1 MKKILMTALV
11 LVAGASLFTA
21 SAASKK
27 KVKKAATLVELKSSA
42 DSLSY
47 VAGMNATRGLIPYIQ
62 QSFQVDTA
70 YMENFLRGYKDALA
84 MGINPKTVAYSAGM
98 EVAKLVEK
106 RVYPGTKEELKSTG
120 DSISHAMFQN
130 GFIAAL
136 ANDTT
141 FFTSKAAADFQKEAL
156 AGAGEK
162 FLAANAKK
170 PGVKVLPSGLQYKV
184 ITEGHGEVPKAS
196 DEVEV
201 IYEGRL
207 IDGTVFDATSKHG
220 GSKTDKFRA
229 NGLIKGWTEALTLMP
244 VGSKWQVYIPYE
256 LAYGERQ
263 AGQIPPYSTLVFDL
277 ELVSIVK
284 PEVKPEPAG
293 ELKEDVAVGAEKKVA
308 KAPAKSNGKK
318 AASRKRK

>member
-1 MKKILMTALV
+1 MCIR
-11 LVAGASLFTA
+11 
-21 SAASKK
+21 
-27 KVKKAATLVELKSSA
+27 
-42 DSLSY
+42 D
-47 VAGMNATRGLIPYIQ
+47 R
-62 QSFQVDTA
+62 
-70 YMENFLRGYKDALA
+70 
-84 MGINPKTVAYSAGM
+84 
-98 EVAKLVEK
+98 
-106 RVYPGTKEELKSTG
+106 LKSTG

-141 FFTSKAAADFQKEAL
+141 FFTSKTAADFQKEAL

-244 VGSKWQVYIPYE
+244 VGSKWQLYIPYE

-284 PEVKPEPAG
+284 PEVKPEPADKQ
-293 ELKEDVAVGAEKKVA
+293 KEDAAVKSADKKVVKPVA
-308 KAPAKSNGKK
+308 KK
-318 AASRKRK
+318 AAHSKKRK